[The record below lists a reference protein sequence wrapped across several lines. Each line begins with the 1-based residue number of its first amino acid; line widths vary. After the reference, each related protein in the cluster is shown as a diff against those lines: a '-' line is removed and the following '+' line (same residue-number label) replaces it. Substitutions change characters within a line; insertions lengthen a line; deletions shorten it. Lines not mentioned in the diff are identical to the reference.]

1 MRVAT
6 YNIHGCV
13 GIDRRR
19 KPERIAEVIASLEAD
34 IIGLQ
39 EVEGRKSRSKID
51 QAQYL
56 AGKLGLDLVEG
67 PLLLEGKGGYGNAL
81 LTRYPVLDVE
91 RRVFQRPGSQT
102 RGLIDARLDV
112 PWFGPLRVIVTH
124 LEVRDHRI
132 RSTQLREIKHLIDD
146 GERGPTVLLGD
157 LNEWWNRRLALRSL
171 DRTVHFLHSPA
182 TFPARL
188 PLLRLD
194 RIAVR
199 GLQSTDHD
207 NRARRIESR
216 LTRLASDHLPLVA
229 ELEPVEPEAADNDN
243 KAGLRPSLKNQ
254 APADQDSA
262 SSSRVSTPLDAQ

>member
-13 GIDRRR
+13 GLDRRR

-39 EVEGRKSRSKID
+39 EVEGRKSRSRVD
-51 QAQYL
+51 QAHFL
-56 AGKLGLDLVEG
+56 AGRLELNLVEG

-81 LTRYPVLDVE
+81 LTRYPVLGVE
-91 RRVFQRPGSQT
+91 RRVFERPGSQT
-102 RGLIDARLDV
+102 RGLIDARLEV
-112 PWFGPLRVIVTH
+112 PWLGALRVLVTH

-146 GERGPTVLLGD
+146 GEPGPTILLGD
-157 LNEWWNRRLALRSL
+157 LNEWWNRRLALRAL

-194 RIAVR
+194 RIAVK
-199 GLQSTDHD
+199 GLRCSDHD
-207 NRARRIESR
+207 SRARRIESR

-229 ELEPVEPEAADNDN
+229 DLEPVEIGDADRRPGAQTVKGPE
-243 KAGLRPSLKNQ
+243 R
-254 APADQDSA
+254 A
-262 SSSRVSTPLDAQ
+262 SSSRVSTPMDAQ

>member
-6 YNIHGCV
+6 YNIHGGV
-13 GIDRRR
+13 GLDRRR
-19 KPERIAEVIASLEAD
+19 KPERIAEVIAGLEAD

-39 EVEGRKSRSKID
+39 EVEGRKSRSKVD
-51 QAQYL
+51 QAHFL
-56 AGKLGLDLVEG
+56 AGRLELNLVEG

-81 LTRYPVLDVE
+81 LTRFPVLDVQ

-102 RGLIDARLDV
+102 RGLIDARLET
-112 PWFGPLRVIVTH
+112 PQFGPLRVIVTH

-146 GERGPTVLLGD
+146 GAPGPAVLLGD
-157 LNEWWNRRLALRSL
+157 LNEWWNRRLALRAL
-171 DRTVHFLHSPA
+171 DRSIHFLHSPA

-199 GLQSTDHD
+199 GLQSADHD
-207 NRARRIESR
+207 HRARRIETR
-216 LTRLASDHLPLVA
+216 LTRIASDHLPLVA
-229 ELEPVEPEAADNDN
+229 ELEPLEAADNDN
-243 KAGLRPSLKNQ
+243 WTGRRTTARRQGRPV
-254 APADQDSA
+254 
-262 SSSRVSTPLDAQ
+262 SSRVSTPLDAE

>member
-6 YNIHGCV
+6 YNIHGGV
-13 GIDRRR
+13 GVDRRR
-19 KPERIAEVIASLEAD
+19 KPERIAEVIASLDAD
-34 IIGLQ
+34 IVGLQ

-51 QAQYL
+51 QAHYL
-56 AGKLGLDLVEG
+56 AGKLELNLVEG

-81 LTRYPVLDVE
+81 LTRYPVLEVE

-102 RGLIDARLDV
+102 RGLLDV
-112 PWFGPLRVIVTH
+112 LLEPPGFGPLRVIVTH

-132 RSTQLREIKHLIDD
+132 RSTQMREIKHLIDD
-146 GERGPTVLLGD
+146 GAPGPTVLLGD
-157 LNEWWNRRLALRSL
+157 LNEWWNRRLALRAL
-171 DRTVHFLHSPA
+171 DRTVQFLHSPA

-199 GLQSTDHD
+199 GLKSTDHD
-207 NRARRIESR
+207 NRAQRVDTL

-229 ELEPVEPEAADNDN
+229 ELEPIESADKD
-243 KAGLRPSLKNQ
+243 KRRRGRARQTVKGPDK
-254 APADQDSA
+254 A

>member
-13 GIDRRR
+13 GLDRRR
-19 KPERIAEVIASLEAD
+19 KPERIAAVIESLEAD
-34 IIGLQ
+34 IVGLQ
-39 EVEGRKSRSKID
+39 EVEGRKSRSKVD
-51 QAQYL
+51 QAEHL
-56 AGKLGLDLVEG
+56 AGKLELNLVEG
-67 PLLLEGKGGYGNAL
+67 PLLLEGQGGYGNAL
-81 LTRYPVLDVE
+81 LTRFPVLDVQ

-102 RGLIDARLDV
+102 RGLIDARLET
-112 PWFGPLRVIVTH
+112 PLFGPLRVIVTH

-146 GERGPTVLLGD
+146 GAPCPTLLLGD
-157 LNEWWNRRLALRSL
+157 LNEWWNRRLALRAL

-199 GLQSTDHD
+199 GLQSADHD
-207 NRARRIESR
+207 NRARRIETR

-229 ELEPVEPEAADNDN
+229 ELEPLEPAADNDN
-243 KAGLRPSLKNQ
+243 RAARRTSGRRQ
-254 APADQDSA
+254 GRAV
-262 SSSRVSTPLDAQ
+262 SSRVSTPWDAQ